1 MRSLTLRLVAR
12 QFEDDVMHTHLET
25 LLLRS
30 KPREVVYPKGCL
42 DPACI
47 KLFRMRLHSPLI
59 HAVDMAD
66 QFWESDRTMSELKAG
81 GVFAL

>member
-1 MRSLTLRLVAR
+1 
-12 QFEDDVMHTHLET
+12 MHTHLET

-81 GVFAL
+81 GVFALYTACAQRFLDICLV